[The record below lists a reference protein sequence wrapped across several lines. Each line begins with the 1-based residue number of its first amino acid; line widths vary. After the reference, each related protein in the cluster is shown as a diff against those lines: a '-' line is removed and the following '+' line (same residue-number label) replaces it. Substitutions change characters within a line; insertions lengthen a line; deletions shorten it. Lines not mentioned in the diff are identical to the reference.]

1 MNFDLNLGNYEQS
14 ELEDIFNLPAKYD
27 ETLLQARSEALNR
40 KIMEDRK
47 VDANIRN
54 KTLAFLSQAK
64 NFLLEGLKKIL
75 RDSKLETNIY
85 NTDLHLR
92 GSAIFAENGSNF
104 VIDRAANSTPYNY
117 SFPGDTFPGVIN
129 PLKKR
134 TIIKNLNIDT
144 RFRDNYYTSLPTNFH
159 FDLPYKF
166 NSVTS
171 MQLMSFEFIQSYYT
185 IAACLGNNFFSLQ
198 LADGFGNLEGSASF
212 ISVPDGNYTG
222 QNLMA
227 VINAKIATLTSSLLQ
242 HVYFSLNEAYGPNGN
257 NKVTIS
263 LNPTYTG
270 PVFDFSVNFLLDANG
285 NLDSVPLQQK
295 LGWIMG
301 FRSPVYPIPVAI
313 PVGSNLYT
321 SEGVLDLSGPK
332 YIFLVV
338 DDYNNNVNENYFSA
352 FNSSILNKNI
362 LARIS
367 VGPNIGSP
375 FVNIDTSV
383 SAAFLSPRTYF
394 GPVDI
399 QKMQIQLLDEY
410 GRILNL
416 NGTDYSFVLALT
428 TAYDI

>member
-1 MNFDLNLGNYEQS
+1 MNFDLNLQNYKKA
-14 ELEDIFNLPAKYD
+14 ELEDMFNLPSDYD
-27 ETLLQARSEALNR
+27 ENLLQFKSDILNK
-40 KIMEDRK
+40 KILDDRK
-47 VDANIRN
+47 VDSQIRQR
-54 KTLAFLSQAK
+54 TLEFLLQAK
-64 NFLLEGLKKIL
+64 NFLLEGLKTIL
-75 RDSKLETNIY
+75 RDSKLENNIY

-92 GSAIFAENGSNF
+92 GSAILAENGSNF
-104 VIDRAANSTPYNY
+104 IIDRSANTTPYNL

-144 RFRDNYYTSLPTNFH
+144 RFRDNYYTTPSTNFH

-166 NSVTS
+166 NSVTTI
-171 MQLMSFEFIQSYYT
+171 QLTTFEFVQSYYM

-198 LADGFGNLEGSASF
+198 LIDSNGVGTGS
-212 ISVPDGNYTG
+212 SVVIFLPDGNYTG

-227 VINAKIATLTSSLLQ
+227 VINSLIALNTSSLLQ
-242 HVYFSLNEAYGPNGN
+242 NVYFSLNESVGPNGN
-257 NKVTIS
+257 NKVTIGI
-263 LNPTYTG
+263 NPSYLG
-270 PVFDFSVNFLLDANG
+270 ASFNFSVNFLIDANG
-285 NLDSVPLQQK
+285 NLDSTPLQQK

-301 FRSPVYPIPVAI
+301 FRSPIYPIPPTMPIGAN
-313 PVGSNLYT
+313 SFT
-321 SEGVLDLSGPK
+321 SEAVLDLTGPK

-362 LARIS
+362 LARIP
-367 VGPNIGSP
+367 VGPNIGAP
-375 FVNIDTSV
+375 FVTIDVGSSTYL
-383 SAAFLSPRTYF
+383 APRTYF

>member
-1 MNFDLNLGNYEQS
+1 MSFDLNLGNYGQS
-14 ELEDIFNLPAKYD
+14 ELEDIFNLPSNYD
-27 ETLLQARSEALNR
+27 ENVLHLKAEALN
-40 KIMEDRK
+40 KKVIEDRR
-47 VDANIRN
+47 VDSNVRQR
-54 KTLAFLSQAK
+54 TLEFLLQAK

-75 RDSKLETNIY
+75 IDTKFENNIY
-85 NTDLHLR
+85 NTDHQLK

-104 VIDRAANSTPYNY
+104 VLDRAANSTPYNY

-144 RFRDNYYTSLPTNFH
+144 RFRDNYYTTISTNFH

-171 MQLMSFEFIQSYYT
+171 MQLTSFEFTQSYYA
-185 IAACLGNNFFSLQ
+185 IASCLGNNFFSLQ
-198 LADGFGNLEGSASF
+198 LTDSNAILTGSPFF
-212 ISVPDGNYTG
+212 ISIPDGNYTG

-227 VINAKIATLTSSLLQ
+227 VINAKIATLSSASLKN
-242 HVYFSLNEAYGPNGN
+242 VYFSLNEAIGPNGN
-257 NKVTIS
+257 NKVTIGI
-263 LNPTYTG
+263 NPTYIGTS
-270 PVFDFSVNFLLDANG
+270 FNFSVNFLIDANG
-285 NLDSVPLQQK
+285 NLDSIPLQQK

-301 FRSPVYPIPVAI
+301 FRSPVYPAPVVLPIGAN
-313 PVGSNLYT
+313 SYT
-321 SEGVLDLSGPK
+321 SEAVLDLSGPK
-332 YIFLVV
+332 YIFLVL

-352 FNSSILNKNI
+352 FTSSILHKNI
-362 LARIS
+362 LARIAI
-367 VGPNIGSP
+367 GPNLGAP
-375 FVNIDTSV
+375 FVTIDSTV
-383 SAAFLSPRTYF
+383 AGAILSPRTYF